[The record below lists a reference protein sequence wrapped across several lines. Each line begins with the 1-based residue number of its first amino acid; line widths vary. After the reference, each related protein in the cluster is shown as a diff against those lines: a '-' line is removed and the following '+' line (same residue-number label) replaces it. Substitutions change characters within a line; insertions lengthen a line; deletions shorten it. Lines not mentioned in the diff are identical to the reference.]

1 VCSGAALSTTW
12 AMWTDQGGRAG
23 LPRAP
28 VYPQKHSDAPCYDK
42 HPHEDAH
49 GARTGDLQVA
59 MPGAS
64 AEEDNPSPGTL
75 HSTVYLSGQQLAR
88 RGERDACAV
97 TGCRFTAAVGC
108 TRG

>member
-1 VCSGAALSTTW
+1 
-12 AMWTDQGGRAG
+12 M
-23 LPRAP
+23 
-28 VYPQKHSDAPCYDK
+28 YPQKHSDAPCYDK